1 MEHSGLSFVF
11 LAVAFLA
18 TLLLYPGILSV
29 ARKQNIV
36 DNPGAR
42 KLQRVPVP
50 VLGGLAVLFGMGI
63 AGVAAYAVLQDWIIY
78 KILLLLVLMLLLGLW
93 DDVRDVSASLRFVLE
108 ILIVW
113 AIIPIFGLRINDFH
127 GLWGLYAVSDT
138 VSIPL
143 TIIAGVGIMNAV
155 NMIDGVDGYC
165 STYGIMACSVFAV
178 IFSLSGDTA
187 WMVMAMITVG
197 ALIPFFFHNV
207 FGEKSKM
214 FFGDNGSLML
224 GTLLALFTFR
234 VLCSDSPCSG
244 LEGSGLSPVALTLAT
259 LAVPVFDTLKVMV
272 FRMVRGV
279 SPVHPDKTHFH
290 HLFISMQLSHL
301 FTSAIIVSI
310 NMLIIGLLLLG
321 WKLGAS
327 IDLQF
332 YLVVLLALLF
342 TWGFYFFMDGERRKN
357 GGEGSALFQRWSEI
371 ARKHNFTITRTWLLL
386 RGIAD
391 SPLLGGK

>member
-36 DNPGAR
+36 DNPGVR

-108 ILIVW
+108 VLIVW

-187 WMVMAMITVG
+187 WMVMT
-197 ALIPFFFHNV
+197 
-207 FGEKSKM
+207 
-214 FFGDNGSLML
+214 
-224 GTLLALFTFR
+224 
-234 VLCSDSPCSG
+234 
-244 LEGSGLSPVALTLAT
+244 
-259 LAVPVFDTLKVMV
+259 
-272 FRMVRGV
+272 
-279 SPVHPDKTHFH
+279 
-290 HLFISMQLSHL
+290 
-301 FTSAIIVSI
+301 
-310 NMLIIGLLLLG
+310 
-321 WKLGAS
+321 
-327 IDLQF
+327 
-332 YLVVLLALLF
+332 
-342 TWGFYFFMDGERRKN
+342 
-357 GGEGSALFQRWSEI
+357 
-371 ARKHNFTITRTWLLL
+371 
-386 RGIAD
+386 
-391 SPLLGGK
+391 